1 MARSVAGARG
11 GEVTDGK
18 FQFSVAPEKLW
29 QAINPWTFMN
39 QGAQLGLININLG
52 QTPRPDIEQKVLDE
66 VGSYGRQLGR
76 IGDALEVLLDH
87 VKLDGLGREELDAL
101 AILRGQLAEVRKVKH
116 RERAVGGRGE

>member
-1 MARSVAGARG
+1 M
-11 GEVTDGK
+11 TDNK
-18 FQFSVAPEKLW
+18 FQFSVAPEQLW

-39 QGAQLGLININLG
+39 QGAQFGLVNVNLG

-87 VKLDGLGREELDAL
+87 LKLDGLSKDETDAIK
-101 AILRGQLAEVRKVKH
+101 ILRGQLAAIRKVKQ
-116 RERAVGGRGE
+116 RERAGEGKKE

>member
-1 MARSVAGARG
+1 M
-11 GEVTDGK
+11 TDRK

-39 QGAQLGLININLG
+39 QGAQLGLVNINLG

-76 IGDALEVLLDH
+76 IGDALEVLLEN
-87 VKLDGLGREELDAL
+87 VKLDRLSRDEADAL
-101 AILRGQLAEVRKVKH
+101 KILRGQLAEIRKVKQ
-116 RERAVGGRGE
+116 RERGAPE